1 MDRAGGSRTTR
12 KSGTFMGRVVRSC
25 VVGEARPRE
34 EKVFSLG
41 ERRPGLVALV
51 GHEGRWVTLGGLVFI
66 CTRYPLVDAD

>member
-1 MDRAGGSRTTR
+1 MRR
-12 KSGTFMGRVVRSC
+12 GR
-25 VVGEARPRE
+25 GETESAIFFCENLFCE

>member
-12 KSGTFMGRVVRSC
+12 KSGTFMGRV
-25 VVGEARPRE
+25 ARASWERRDRE

>member
-12 KSGTFMGRVVRSC
+12 KVGLCLWEKAGAKKRARFARKRSSQS
-25 VVGEARPRE
+25 
-34 EKVFSLG
+34 SLG

>member
-25 VVGEARPRE
+25 ASWERRE

>member
-12 KSGTFMGRVVRSC
+12 KSGTFMGRV
-25 VVGEARPRE
+25 ARASWERRE

-41 ERRPGLVALV
+41 ERRPGSVALV